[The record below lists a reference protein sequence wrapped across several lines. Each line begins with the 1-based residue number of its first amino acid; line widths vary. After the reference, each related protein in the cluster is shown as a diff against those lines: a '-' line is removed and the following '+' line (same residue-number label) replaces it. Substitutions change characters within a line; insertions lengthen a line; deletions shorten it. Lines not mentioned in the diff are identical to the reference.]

1 MKVKQTSLCKAI
13 ASIVFLSCPC
23 ASVKGATTSFFDGF
37 DQTLGPAWAV
47 STETSG
53 SSVLQENGYV
63 QVVNGGAIINNLEFL
78 TPTTIETRFQLTN
91 NERSNLK
98 YVLRSDG
105 VKYFAERKG
114 VAVQLSSRMD
124 WDGYINQVALFEIG
138 SSSPVP
144 HVRVT
149 TPLNLNTWYDL
160 KIVDYSDKV
169 DVYFNGA
176 TTPTASITTS
186 YSAGNKLAIYNRHGG
201 ADGSWI
207 SDGGTARVDYISIVP
222 EPSSL
227 SLLLAGGAVLM
238 AGRRRNRG

>member
-1 MKVKQTSLCKAI
+1 MKTETTLRIAI
-13 ASIVFLSCPC
+13 AALVFLSCPL
-23 ASVKGATTSFFDGF
+23 ASVLGTTTSFFDGF
-37 DQTLGPAWAV
+37 DQTLSNAWAV
-47 STETSG
+47 STETPG

-78 TPTTIETRFQLTN
+78 APTTLETRFQLTN

-124 WDGYINQVALFEIG
+124 WEGYINQVALFEIG

-144 HVRVT
+144 VVLVT

-169 DVYFNGA
+169 EVYFNGA
-176 TTPTASITTS
+176 TTPTASISTS
-186 YSAGNKLAIYNRHGG
+186 YSAGSKLAIYNRHVG

-207 SDGGTARVDYISIVP
+207 SEGGTARVDYISIVP
-222 EPSSL
+222 EPSAL
-227 SLLLAGGAVLM
+227 SLLAIGLGGLAIL
-238 AGRRRNRG
+238 RRRRL